1 MPAGVAKGT
10 FATVSV
16 VRGTF
21 TALADPARGTVMMM
35 CVDRICWGL
44 TRRGTDARV
53 GCLAKDLSAPAVLF
67 THVTRLVVV
76 T

>member
-1 MPAGVAKGT
+1 
-10 FATVSV
+10 
-16 VRGTF
+16 
-21 TALADPARGTVMMM
+21 MMM

-44 TRRGTDARV
+44 TRKGTDARV